1 MVIPPDFG
9 FLRGWLTTQH
19 YEHEYPFFFLVSSFH
34 VFPFSSFFS
43 LALRSVCSLSS
54 LSSALLDISLA
65 AWLALLQKLFDGGL
79 GHHLKRTHTHI
90 VDTSLSDMQVA
101 WWFASSSS

>member
-19 YEHEYPFFFLVSSFH
+19 YEHEYPSFFVSSFH

-54 LSSALLDISLA
+54 SFSALLDISLA